1 MFWERFESLCNES
14 KRKPNRVA
22 AETGISSASITKWK
36 RGTIPNPDSLGK
48 IAEYFCVSIDYLL
61 GKTDQKID
69 DKTWDENAKKIAE
82 DVNAGFERD
91 MALLEQLFPNTTDED
106 IHPLLHQIVPSIRMM
121 NHEGIKELG
130 KRADELHRLREYMNQ
145 ESIAYADEEQ
155 RLWEEEQCQKEKSA
169 D

>member
-69 DKTWDENAKKIAE
+69 DKTWDEYAEKVAKDATEQYEADRILIK
-82 DVNAGFERD
+82 
-91 MALLEQLFPNTTDED
+91 QLFPNVTKED
-106 IHPLLHQIVPSIRMM
+106 LPIISDSIVPAIRTID
-121 NHEGIKELG
+121 HAALVKLS
-130 KRADELHRLREYMNQ
+130 D
-145 ESIAYADEEQ
+145 YADDLARLETYRIEKAIEEDQ
-155 RLWEEEQCQKEKSA
+155 RQKEKSA